1 MHYWRNSIPQE
12 RLVRGAV
19 LDGSFETHVEDYD
32 ALPPDI
38 EEDFSRAFGSKIAHT
53 FTTGW
58 EIGALI
64 GIEKRKKEH
73 KGEYI
78 VRYPSEQKPYWHN
91 LSKGEY
97 GVDRYWV
104 MPIK

>member
-1 MHYWRNSIPQE
+1 MMRCLLIFLIYLAPALRLANKRFIP
-12 RLVRGAV
+12 
-19 LDGSFETHVEDYD
+19 
-32 ALPPDI
+32 PIPDI

-53 FTTGW
+53 FTTGL
-58 EIGALI
+58 EIGVLK

-78 VRYPSEQKPYWHN
+78 VKYPSEQKPYWHN

-97 GVDRYWV
+97 GADRYWV
-104 MPIK
+104 LLKK